1 MDQET
6 KDVILEALAMKT
18 ASIKR
23 ARTGANPRFAQI
35 YEAEQAIVDKGRQ
48 YIMAIKVT

>member
-6 KDVILEALAMKT
+6 KDAILEALAMKD

-23 ARTGANPRFAQI
+23 AKTGANPRFTQI
-35 YEAEQAIVDKGRQ
+35 YETEHAIVAKARN